1 MKVSAWLVAV
11 GALVA
16 STSVAS
22 AQVVSI
28 GTTKGGAVAQIGTA
42 VASVVSSK
50 TDLQMRPQKVSGTQ
64 QYVDATD
71 QGVMEF
77 GIANTMQ
84 YYMGVTGTGLS
95 KGREH
100 KNLRLVATLV
110 PFVQGIIVA
119 KDSGINSVA
128 DLKGKR
134 IPAAYGSSP
143 LFQTFWE
150 AFLAN
155 AGLSYKDVTPVP
167 VASLPK
173 SWGAF
178 KEGQVDAVIAAA
190 GSAAVREM
198 NSVVSG
204 GIKYLSIEDTESL
217 REALPRTKIETVEPK
232 NGFDGVL
239 EPTAMHTY
247 EAVLFANASVPD
259 ETVYKVVKA
268 LAEGADELRAAG
280 PLLKGFKVE
289 AMGMDQNMDFHP
301 GAVKYFEEAGLS
313 AN

>member
-1 MKVSAWLVAV
+1 MKLSKWIIAAGVAAFATT
-11 GALVA
+11 G
-16 STSVAS
+16 AS
-22 AQVVSI
+22 AQVVSV
-28 GTTKGGAVAQIGTA
+28 GTTKGGAIAQIGTA

-50 TDLQMRPQKVSGTQ
+50 SDLQMRPQKVSGTQ

-71 QGVMEF
+71 KGVMQF

-95 KGREH
+95 EGREH
-100 KNLRLVATLV
+100 GNLRLVATLA
-110 PFVQGIIVA
+110 PFVQGIVVG
-119 KDSGINSVA
+119 KESGINSVA

-155 AGLSYKDVTPVP
+155 AGLSYNDVTPVP

-173 SWGAF
+173 SWAAF
-178 KEGQVDAVIAAA
+178 KQGQVDAVIAAA

-204 GIKYLSIEDTESL
+204 GIKYLPIDDSEDL
-217 REALPRTKIETVEPK
+217 RSALPKTAIETVEPAK
-232 NGFDGVL
+232 GFDGVL
-239 EPTAMHTY
+239 APTAMHTY
-247 EAVLFANASVPD
+247 QAVLFANADVPE

-268 LAEGADELRAAG
+268 LADGAEDLKASG
-280 PLLKGFKVE
+280 PLLKGFKVD
-289 AMGMDQNMDFHP
+289 AMAMDHGLPLHP
-301 GAVKYFEEAGLS
+301 GAEKYFREAGLM